1 MRYKKNIIDHIDWW
15 LVIMYVAL
23 MLIGWISIYAALYQE
38 GSSIF
43 NFSEKYGRQFIWMVV
58 AVFIAIIILLFN
70 WKFFEGFAYILYFI
84 SILSLI
90 GVLIFG
96 IEVNGA
102 KSWFDFGFFRIQPA
116 EFAKCATALAVAKY
130 LSKLNINIEKMS
142 TKLIVSSIVIA
153 PVLFVI
159 FQNDTGSALV
169 YGSFIIVFYRFGFPA
184 NLLIISVIAVLLFIS
199 SILISKLILSIII
212 AVIGLLFFL
221 VSKKKLKEIF
231 ISLSL
236 VAISIGFVSSVDYV
250 FEKVLEPHQV
260 TRIKILL
267 GQESDPH
274 GAGYNVNQS
283 MIAIGSG
290 GFNGKGFLKGTQTK
304 FNFVPEQ
311 STDFIFCTIGEEWG
325 FLGSLFVLALYLAF
339 IIRIIY
345 ITERQRSVFSKIYG
359 YGVASIFFFH
369 IAVNIAMTIG
379 LAPVIGIPLPFIS
392 YGGSSLW
399 SFTILLFIFINLDS
413 YRLQIL
419 R

>member
-212 AVIGLLFFL
+212 TVIGLLFFL

>member
-231 ISLSL
+231 ISL
-236 VAISIGFVSSVDYV
+236 A
-250 FEKVLEPHQV
+250 
-260 TRIKILL
+260 LL
-267 GQESDPH
+267 P
-274 GAGYNVNQS
+274 
-283 MIAIGSG
+283 
-290 GFNGKGFLKGTQTK
+290 
-304 FNFVPEQ
+304 
-311 STDFIFCTIGEEWG
+311 
-325 FLGSLFVLALYLAF
+325 
-339 IIRIIY
+339 
-345 ITERQRSVFSKIYG
+345 
-359 YGVASIFFFH
+359 
-369 IAVNIAMTIG
+369 
-379 LAPVIGIPLPFIS
+379 
-392 YGGSSLW
+392 
-399 SFTILLFIFINLDS
+399 
-413 YRLQIL
+413 
-419 R
+419 

>member
-58 AVFIAIIILLFN
+58 AIFIAIIILLFN

-102 KSWFDFGFFRIQPA
+102 KSWFDFGFFRIQQA

>member
-43 NFSEKYGRQFIWMVV
+43 NFSEKYGRQFIWMFV

-231 ISLSL
+231 ITLSL
-236 VAISIGFVSSVDYV
+236 VTISIGFVSSVDYV